1 MSVGGEDM
9 NIFEQVA
16 LEHGVSPAEVRA
28 EIDAAIECTGMEI
41 SAEDLIKILANSII
55 AQNES
60 RG

>member
-1 MSVGGEDM
+1 MSVGGEDV
-9 NIFEQVA
+9 NIFEKVA

-28 EIDAAIECTGMEI
+28 EIDAAIESTGMEI
-41 SAEDLIKILANSII
+41 SAEDLIRILANLII